1 MTRLYSSIAQPTT
14 LASGISGTDA
24 TLTVLATVGYPTLT
38 TGDTFTAALDAGGA
52 TEELVDVTAVAGN
65 VWTVTRGVDGT
76 SAQSHGA
83 GAVVRH
89 SSSGRDFTDIQN
101 HVNAT
106 TGVHGTTGAL
116 VGTTNTQTL
125 SNKTLSSPVITSGAL
140 SGTFTGSPELSGAVE
155 FTGAPI
161 LQGAD
166 ADTMAAEV
174 RVSGD
179 TEPRLNLRADGAL
192 VFGSGDAD
200 GDATLS
206 RSAAGTLAASGGLEV
221 GDDLTVTG
229 AVGAVVENS
238 TDTAVT
244 TEVADDTSARFAVTG
259 AGKLSWGT
267 GSASRDTFL
276 YRSALN
282 ALTTDG
288 DLTVSGDLKAAGI
301 GQSLFAIKTSDTA
314 RANTASPAPDPHL
327 QLTLAANATYVVS
340 ALILYGGSAA
350 GDIGIDWD
358 GPSGTDGWWSVVGP
372 PANTNVEYGTMRI
385 TAAASDAQHNYGWV
399 DNGTQRPWG
408 LQVSGILKPA
418 TNYTYRLLWAQGTA
432 DATATTVYAMSWLRA
447 ERVA

>member
-24 TLTVLATVGYPTLT
+24 TLTVQDTVGYPTLT

-52 TEELVDVTAVAGN
+52 SEELVDVTAVAGN

-89 SSSGRDFTDIQN
+89 SSSGRDFADIQT
-101 HVNAT
+101 HIGAT

-125 SNKTLSSPVITSGAL
+125 SNKTLLSPTITSGAL
-140 SGTFTGSPELSGAVE
+140 SGTFTGSPELSGALE

-174 RVSGD
+174 RASGD
-179 TEPRLNLRADGAL
+179 TEPRLNFRADGAL
-192 VFGSGDAD
+192 VFGPGDAD

-206 RSAAGTLAASGGLEV
+206 RSAAGTLAASGGLET

-229 AVGAVVENS
+229 TVGVVVENS
-238 TDTAVT
+238 TDAAVT
-244 TEVADDTSARFAVTG
+244 TKVTDDTSARFAVTG
-259 AGKLSWGT
+259 GGKLSWGT

-301 GQSLFAIKTSDTA
+301 GQSLFAIKTSDTS

-327 QLTLAANATYVVS
+327 QLQLDANATYLIS
-340 ALILYGGSAA
+340 AMLIYGGSET
-350 GDIGIDWD
+350 GDILIDWD
-358 GPSGTDGWWSVVGP
+358 GPASTDGWWYAVAPAADVDSPDGP
-372 PANTNVEYGTMRI
+372 VRFTANRANSAHEYGW
-385 TAAASDAQHNYGWV
+385 DAGSLSIPF
-399 DNGTQRPWG
+399 GMTI
-408 LQVSGILKPA
+408 SGILQPA
-418 TNYTYRLLWAQGTA
+418 SAMTYRLLWSQSTA
-432 DATATTVYAMSWLRA
+432 NATAMTVYAQSWLRA
-447 ERVA
+447 GRVA